1 LHALAADVA
10 EDDEGGTRG
19 KEGDLEEVAAEFL
32 RGQVD
37 AGDGLSGDEGRVSGM
52 RICWTV
58 RAASRS
64 AAARCSSR
72 VTRTKRQRTTARMAM
87 RRMKVARLTGSLM
100 VTQIRCANLST
111 NGLTRRSVTM
121 TWLRRLD
128 IDSSLVGGVLSSNND
143 EHHLKQSARRG

>member
-1 LHALAADVA
+1 MHALAADVA

-87 RRMKVARLTGSLM
+87 KRMKVAKVDRVFDGDTDKVREL
-100 VTQIRCANLST
+100 VNK
-111 NGLTRRSVTM
+111 
-121 TWLRRLD
+121 W
-128 IDSSLVGGVLSSNND
+128 IDEAKRHYDVGEKAG
-143 EHHLKQSARRG
+143 HR